1 MLKGAPGGI
10 VDLNNAAETLEVQK
24 RRIYDITNVL
34 EGIGL
39 IEKKLKNNIRWKGI
53 DDSRP
58 GEVSDDMSILQADI
72 EALTLQEHSFDEQ
85 ISEMRDKLR
94 ELTEDENNQKWL
106 YVTEDDIKSLPCFQ
120 NQTLIAIKAPHGTTL
135 EVPDPDEVNDYP
147 QRRYRIV
154 LRSTM
159 GPIDVYLVSQF
170 EEMNGME
177 TPPRPTQTVNMDSL
191 ENPRTPLAAESNKA
205 AEMEP
210 NIQEGLIMP
219 PDAPT
224 SSQDIGGMMKI
235 APSELDTDADYW
247 LLSDTGVSITDMWN
261 TARILFL
268 TVYHPYLLVVH

>member
-1 MLKGAPGGI
+1 MLY
-10 VDLNNAAETLEVQK
+10 VSFF
-24 RRIYDITNVL
+24 R
-34 EGIGL
+34 
-39 IEKKLKNNIRWKGI
+39 GI

-72 EALTLQEHSFDEQ
+72 EALSLQEHSVDQQ

-94 ELTEDENNQKWL
+94 GLTEDENNQKWL

-170 EEMNGME
+170 EEMSGME
-177 TPPRPTQTVNMDSL
+177 TPPRTVQPVSMDSL
-191 ENPRTPLAAESNKA
+191 ENPRTPLAAEPNKA
-205 AEMEP
+205 AESQP
-210 NIQEGLIMP
+210 NIQDGLLMP
-219 PDAPT
+219 SDAPS

-235 APSELDTDADYW
+235 VPSELDTDADYW
-247 LLSDTGVSITDMWN
+247 LLSDAGVSITDMWK
-261 TARILFL
+261 TARILFQ
-268 TVYHPYLLVVH
+268 TVYHSCILPFWLSSIIM